1 MPKKNLSTGGQ
12 RFHCDSIRT
21 GNGKR
26 DNREARYIFAL
37 FPFFTHT
44 AGGGFP
50 LAERGG
56 FEPCQTMGASKPEPP
71 PDQPIEASPPSA
83 NYAVGW
89 GRPPVHARFK
99 PGNNANPNG
108 RPRKK
113 LRTLRDVLLQ
123 PTAVTIGRREEVMP
137 LIDILLIRA
146 KSRALNGDRRALEYL
161 IDLTGSKNLA
171 KEIIK
176 ALE

>member
-1 MPKKNLSTGGQ
+1 M
-12 RFHCDSIRT
+12 
-21 GNGKR
+21 
-26 DNREARYIFAL
+26 
-37 FPFFTHT
+37 
-44 AGGGFP
+44 
-50 LAERGG
+50 
-56 FEPCQTMGASKPEPP
+56 
-71 PDQPIEASPPSA
+71 
-83 NYAVGW
+83 
-89 GRPPVHARFK
+89 
-99 PGNNANPNG
+99 
-108 RPRKK
+108 
-113 LRTLRDVLLQ
+113 LQ